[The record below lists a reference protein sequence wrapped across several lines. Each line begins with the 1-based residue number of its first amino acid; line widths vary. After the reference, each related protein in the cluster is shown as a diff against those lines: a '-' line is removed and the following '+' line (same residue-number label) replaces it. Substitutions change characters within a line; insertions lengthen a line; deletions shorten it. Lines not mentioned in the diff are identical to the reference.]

1 MRWLVASALVL
12 ILKRVQGAAL
22 GQPGSDEDGVQLA
35 ETRTSLESSVL
46 TPLLFE
52 PFEQSVLF

>member
-22 GQPGSDEDGVQLA
+22 GQPRSDEDGVQLA
-35 ETRTSLESSVL
+35 GTRTSLESYRC
-46 TPLLFE
+46 
-52 PFEQSVLF
+52 